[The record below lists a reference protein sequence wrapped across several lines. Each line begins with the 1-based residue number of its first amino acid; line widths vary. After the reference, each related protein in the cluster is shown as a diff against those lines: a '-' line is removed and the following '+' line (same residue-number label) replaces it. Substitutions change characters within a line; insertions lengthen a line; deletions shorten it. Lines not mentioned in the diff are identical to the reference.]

1 MIDPDRHGGEAAADT
16 ASLAGRCTGDDE
28 RWAAVVNRDLRAV
41 GRFFYSVATT
51 GVYCRPGCSA
61 RRPRRENVRFHA
73 TREEAEGAGF
83 RPCRRCRP
91 DRPPLAERRAEAVAR
106 ACRFIETTEEMPSLD
121 ALAEAAGMSRY
132 HFHRVFKGA
141 TGITP
146 RAYAAARRA
155 ERMREALRG
164 GGTVTE
170 AVYDAGFNSN
180 GRFYAE
186 AADVLGMA
194 PASYRRGGA
203 AETIRFAAGVC
214 SLGSILVA
222 ATAEGVCAILLG
234 DDPDALIHELEA
246 RFPNAQLI
254 GGDPAFEA
262 RVAQVVGFVEAP
274 ALGLDLPL
282 DVRGTAFQRRV
293 WQALR
298 RVPAG
303 ETASYRQIAE
313 HVGAPKAARAVARA
327 CAANVLA
334 VAIPCHRVVR
344 GDGAL
349 SGYRWGVERK
359 RALLD
364 REAAPRSAGAGT
376 EAGGAPAAAPRPAA
390 RTGGGPRT
398 AG

>member
-1 MIDPDRHGGEAAADT
+1 MILADLHGNEAATTT
-16 ASLAGRCTGDDE
+16 AAAPRYASDDE
-28 RWAAVVNRDLRAV
+28 RWAAVVRRDRAAA

-73 TREEAEGAGF
+73 TREEAARAGF

-91 DRPPLAERRAEAVAR
+91 DEPPLAERRAEAVAR
-106 ACRFIETTEEMPSLD
+106 ACRLIETAGEAPNLD

-132 HFHRVFKGA
+132 HFHRVFKGV
-141 TGITP
+141 TGVTP

-155 ERMREALRG
+155 ERMREALRA
-164 GGTVTE
+164 GGTVTAAIYE
-170 AVYDAGFNSN
+170 AGFGSG

-186 AADVLGMA
+186 AADILGMA
-194 PASYRRGGA
+194 PASFRRGGA

-222 ATAEGVCAILLG
+222 ATARGVCAILLG
-234 DDPDALIHELEA
+234 DDPDALVHELEE
-246 RFPNAQLI
+246 RFPRAELV

-262 RVAQVVGFVEAP
+262 LVARVVGFVEAP

-298 RVPAG
+298 SIPAG
-303 ETASYRQIAE
+303 ETVSYRRLAE
-313 HVGAPKAARAVARA
+313 RIGAPKAARAVARA
-327 CAANVLA
+327 CAANALA
-334 VAIPCHRVVR
+334 VAVPCHRVVR
-344 GDGAL
+344 ADGAL

-364 REAAPRSAGAGT
+364 REAAR
-376 EAGGAPAAAPRPAA
+376 E
-390 RTGGGPRT
+390 
-398 AG
+398 

>member
-1 MIDPDRHGGEAAADT
+1 MADPGMRGNEAAMTPAT
-16 ASLAGRCTGDDE
+16 GAPPGAAAPPAAAGRYASDDE
-28 RWAAVVNRDLRAV
+28 RWAAVVRRDHGAG

-73 TREEAEGAGF
+73 TREEAERAGF

-91 DRPPLAERRAEAVAR
+91 DEPPLAERRAEAVAR
-106 ACRFIETTEEMPSLD
+106 ACRLIETAGEAPNLD

-132 HFHRVFKGA
+132 HFHRVFKGV
-141 TGITP
+141 TGVTP

-155 ERMREALRG
+155 ERMREALRAES
-164 GGTVTE
+164 TVTE
-170 AVYDAGFNSN
+170 AIYEAGFGSG
-180 GRFYAE
+180 GRFYAQ

-194 PASYRRGGA
+194 PANFRRGGA

-222 ATAEGVCAILLG
+222 ATAKGVCAILLG
-234 DDPDALIHELEA
+234 DDPDALVHELEE
-246 RFPNAQLI
+246 RFPRAELV

-262 RVAQVVGFVEAP
+262 LVARVVGFVEAP

-298 RVPAG
+298 NVPVG

-313 HVGAPKAARAVARA
+313 RIGAPKAARAVARA
-327 CAANVLA
+327 CAANPLA
-334 VAIPCHRVVR
+334 VAVPCHRVVR
-344 GDGAL
+344 ADGAP

-364 REAAPRSAGAGT
+364 REAAR
-376 EAGGAPAAAPRPAA
+376 E
-390 RTGGGPRT
+390 
-398 AG
+398 